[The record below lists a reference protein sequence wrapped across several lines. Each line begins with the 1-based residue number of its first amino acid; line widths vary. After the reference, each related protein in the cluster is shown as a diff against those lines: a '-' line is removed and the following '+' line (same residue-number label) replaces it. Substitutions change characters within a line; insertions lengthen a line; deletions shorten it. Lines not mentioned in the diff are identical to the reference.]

1 MRQFIIWVMCII
13 LAGVAGCNTAKA
25 QSPVKREGKTFIAQ
39 SSRGAS
45 STNDVTTTYKW
56 KDSKGKEY
64 TIYLHKYTKGN
75 NVGKWGA
82 YVIRKSE
89 KTGKDYKYYF
99 PGNQEVAAQ
108 ISEEMSL

>member
-1 MRQFIIWVMCII
+1 MKKFIIWVMCII
-13 LAGVAGCNTAKA
+13 LAGVVGCNTAKA
-25 QSPVKREGKTFIAQ
+25 QSVKRNGNAFTSV

-45 STNDVTTTYKW
+45 ASQDVVTTYVW

-64 TIYLHKYTKGN
+64 PIFLHKYTKGK
-75 NVGKWGA
+75 NVGQWGA

-99 PGNQEVAAQ
+99 PGNQEAAAQ
-108 ISEEMSL
+108 ISEEMGL

>member
-1 MRQFIIWVMCII
+1 MKRFIIWVMCII
-13 LAGVAGCNTAKA
+13 LASVVGCNTAKA
-25 QSPVKREGKTFIAQ
+25 QNVKREGKTFIAQ

-45 STNDVTTTYKW
+45 SAKDVSTTYTW
-56 KDSKGKEY
+56 KSKDGKEY
-64 TIYLHKYTKGN
+64 PIFLHKYTKGN

-89 KTGKDYKYYF
+89 KTGKEYKYYF
-99 PGNQEVAAQ
+99 PGNQEGAAQ